1 MFRRHRPSDT
11 SAVKS
16 RKKFLSEKENDELQP
31 FFVENSS
38 LIFLVFSDCFFS
50 LEWDVKLKGSSNCI
64 KDLEVVLTVFEKV
77 LLLLPEHIH
86 QRWQHNCII
95 EVIEDLLYEKN
106 ALNIRKRGI
115 RLFLIWYQILGLNA
129 TSVCHRLF
137 YNLVPEFGSLI
148 AEYQKREKCDQLKHN
163 HLQARKFSTD
173 TRGQVMQESRSSNVV
188 APRERVALLT
198 AAALGEDES
207 SDDKSLVLLRA
218 LLRFLVSESFKVEW
232 SQLRYEQHLMQ
243 LWFLFEKLKHSY
255 LPVIFPCLSP
265 SYSIYSPSISSQA
278 NNTVPLTSNILQDYP
293 IHPSRLSYYQL
304 EFACWLATFVYTGPR
319 ESSHAISSDCGFD
332 SNFTTHGSV
341 VGTTGPSFNLAG
353 SFPWDTHGD
362 PNDFLLSRHFRSFI
376 GCPGHGEFES
386 GSYSKVNSYSKLSSS
401 PPVQASVYLRNGNEN
416 FVQEPTNQAAP
427 NLSPK
432 PNSYLLKDTVVIPST
447 VQTSPLPQKFIF
459 TELFF
464 NYDEKVVSMVH
475 EVLYG
480 CRQNID
486 LVQDILHQALLLPL
500 ECHKAL
506 FFIVTVYG
514 SWLENKHNRPIF
526 MQALDSPMKCINPPV
541 KPQVNAS
548 STEHSQMLKTNGR
561 MNDPKQ
567 IQQSQIEDC
576 PIDVTISKDDVGV
589 NDPEEL
595 KGCLQNTIQIMLE
608 NMANIFYASSLNLN
622 LSESQNTNK
631 ISTTGT
637 DYTKYQIDLC
647 RLVLQ
652 IFQFASNSNELTS
665 ETWSKLLSILM
676 DIMRKT
682 MINTSPNNVQ
692 NYKWLS
698 NNKLT
703 QNLFQTLN
711 GALLRASLF
720 STISSE
726 SWDQCLNVYSQLSH
740 WPSLIIEWKKVMR
753 MLTCTMS
760 KLVYGVDLSDLPQ
773 EKKGPRIKR
782 LAGSTNP
789 ATRTRPKS
797 LTEAALN
804 YHNDNTII
812 TTTTNITATTTTA
825 TTAYN
830 SNSLATVLSSPPAP
844 YASALSV
851 LSIHQNSLDD
861 DNLAL
866 NTDSIELHLSSQENS
881 QKQFATYNELKASRN
896 DNNTRPCIEK
906 WTFDPGSSENYA
918 LDNNS
923 NGNVV
928 HSYISSNVSSINGT
942 HDESNSQV
950 LSNDLTE
957 VYGNHA
963 LHSSRSISH
972 ELSNQ
977 NESNRFN
984 VTVKSEISISG
995 SRRMSSVRRATSE
1008 ITLEVVKFDLDS
1020 PQSPVTTYFDE
1031 SIDVGTSNIPRSCDI
1046 LSDEHSTLEPS
1057 RKDTLT
1063 TAPSRLV
1070 STTNETSKLPST
1082 ASNDQLD
1089 AADLPRCILAGG
1101 SALGWTHESVVICWR
1116 RFLGILGSLHKII
1129 NPTTMNDTFNYLNE
1143 MTSCLLK
1150 IRAYQIVPSVTE
1162 TCVQPIPQFV
1172 PPVNFIAPILFNT
1185 MSLSEEFIE
1194 AKRIAIRTLCDIV
1207 IRSHDGCPDPELIAH
1222 FYHLIHQISVAKQE
1236 NYVFEVIR
1244 SCNMRL
1250 FGSSLPS
1257 THLLILDFLSD
1268 VNIVLSN
1275 PNCGTEIPRSEAIS
1289 IILSLLCYPYHFNHL
1304 ESIDPMSMKAKT
1316 ILCIDLTSKLVRSL
1330 IQAVLSDPSGEV
1342 RCLAIT
1348 GLSIYC
1354 VIELVNSFS
1363 KESGTVS
1370 SVSFTSMDN
1379 LFFESIIILLGM
1391 MRFQNRAVSI
1401 VAVEMINT
1409 LAEYCHL
1416 LLYRDAKLP
1425 SLMLLSLAWT
1435 LYSTWDNTN
1444 LDSMSLTDKQFFHS
1458 LIQSIIEWSIRIP
1471 YDQLITNFENKSELK
1486 LLPASN
1492 LLDTIIEVLCFI
1504 ISNNTNSQTL
1514 MNSVQNS
1521 NYPQSKILSS
1531 INFTDPLGEYINIY
1545 KQSIDINLFNAP
1557 KSDLDLSTM
1566 TAKSWIVAN
1575 AENSMI
1581 LYHYNDDMN
1590 SAMESVRLAARMA
1603 MSHLLNHID
1612 QFPMSKQCVQL
1623 NTSIQERHDQLS
1635 HSISS
1640 AQKQFT
1646 TNNHNNM
1653 DDLSELTAEIFG
1665 RNNLQIFVL
1674 DRSIILTF
1682 LSLPIVKLPDQLR
1695 NINDNL
1701 LPTTVS
1707 SDKDNT
1713 ELQVLEFNNSTY
1725 SYLPLSYLNSNDV
1738 EVDSSKSSLVTDKF
1752 YTRIITRDLSGKYS
1766 WDVSY
1771 LYASLVDMKEKQETQ
1786 QLNELT
1792 NTNLRLV
1799 DSDNSNSH
1807 LITRDPPPCPPP
1819 RVNPPPL
1826 TTNRLTPN
1834 TIDQL
1839 DRLSDVLRDL
1849 AITSPECSINWC
1861 TSKLCEYENSKNI
1874 SDKEK
1879 TACLNME
1886 KVTCDQITAQYQI
1899 DENVNHRKLPDIDVL
1914 SLYNSHISLP
1924 KTGYRNSLKY
1934 TIRSLINDKKI
1945 NVQELESMKQNTLQ
1959 FYNSRHLL
1967 NQLGYLSWK
1976 HRPTVE
1982 LLQISPALIRELK
1995 HLDHLGSRET
2005 HKLAIF
2011 YVGAGQEDKQ
2021 SILSN
2026 QTASLEFE
2034 NFVAGL
2040 GWEVDLL
2047 KHKGFRGG
2055 LECSGRAG
2063 LSTPY
2068 YATSTLE
2075 VIFHVSTRMPSS
2087 TQEDFKYKHLGNDEI
2102 MIIWNE
2108 NSRAFRRSILRTQF
2122 GDVLIIISPL
2132 LNGLF
2137 KVEVRREAQVGL
2149 FGPIVENAILT
2160 ANVLPGLVRATAINA
2175 SRAVQATKPGYRHP
2189 YEDRASSL
2197 RQIISKYTLSTCFE
2211 EYAESILLP
2220 NSKSVHRNQSNLSFN
2235 RGVVNKSGGVKFSS
2249 VSPTTQETYHSYSQ
2263 NSASD
2268 LAPNDITNNN
2278 NALKYTDDVAQTPSV
2293 RQRQQTVSSYR
2304 ATSAHSRTSSVT
2316 RAKSMFSRHHIDNL
2330 NTKPISVISQP
2341 SLKTNSAT
2349 LHHHNETPDM
2359 YKANVFN
2366 SVPSPRLFRGL
2377 RSRQHSG
2384 SNKIN

>member
-16 RKKFLSEKENDELQP
+16 RKKFLSEKESTHKIKHLKILIDTLPDDELQP

-50 LEWDVKLKGSSNCI
+50 LEWDVKLKG
-64 KDLEVVLTVFEKV
+64 
-77 LLLLPEHIH
+77 
-86 QRWQHNCII
+86 
-95 EVIEDLLYEKN
+95 
-106 ALNIRKRGI
+106 
-115 RLFLIWYQILGLNA
+115 
-129 TSVCHRLF
+129 
-137 YNLVPEFGSLI
+137 
-148 AEYQKREKCDQLKHN
+148 
-163 HLQARKFSTD
+163 
-173 TRGQVMQESRSSNVV
+173 
-188 APRERVALLT
+188 
-198 AAALGEDES
+198 EDES

-218 LLRFLVSESFKVEW
+218 LLRFLVSESFKVECYGFC
-232 SQLRYEQHLMQ
+232 SK
-243 LWFLFEKLKHSY
+243 KLKHSY

-265 SYSIYSPSISSQA
+265 LYSIYSPSISSQA

-319 ESSHAISSDCGFD
+319 ESSHAISSDGGFD

-401 PPVQASVYLRNGNEN
+401 PPVQASVYLRNGDEN

-526 MQALDSPMKCINPPV
+526 MQALDSPMKCISPPV

-561 MNDPKQ
+561 MNDYKK

-608 NMANIFYASSLNLN
+608 NMANIFYASSLNPN

-682 MINTSPNNVQ
+682 MVNTSPNNVQ

-782 LAGSTNP
+782 LAGSINP

-812 TTTTNITATTTTA
+812 TTTTTNITATTTTTA

-830 SNSLATVLSSPPAP
+830 SSSLATVLLSPPAP

-977 NESNRFN
+977 NESKRFN
-984 VTVKSEISISG
+984 VTVKSEISISE

-1046 LSDEHSTLEPS
+1046 LSDEHSTLEPN

-1063 TAPSRLV
+1063 TVPSRVV

-1129 NPTTMNDTFNYLNE
+1129 NPTTMNDIFNYLNE

-1150 IRAYQIVPSVTE
+1150 IRAYQSVPSVTE

-1268 VNIVLSN
+1268 VNVVLSN

-1304 ESIDPMSMKAKT
+1304 ESVDPMSMKAKT

-1425 SLMLLSLAWT
+1425 SLVLLSLAWT

-1471 YDQLITNFENKSELK
+1471 YDQLIKNFENKSELK

-1531 INFTDPLGEYINIY
+1531 INFTDPLEEYINIY

-1557 KSDLDLSTM
+1557 KSELDLSTM
-1566 TAKSWIVAN
+1566 TTKSWIVAN

-1653 DDLSELTAEIFG
+1653 DDLSELTAEIFE

-1725 SYLPLSYLNSNDV
+1725 SYLPLSCLNSNDV

-1799 DSDNSNSH
+1799 DSDHSNSH

-1826 TTNRLTPN
+1826 TTSRLTPN

-1839 DRLSDVLRDL
+1839 DQLSDVLRDL

-1899 DENVNHRKLPDIDVL
+1899 DENVNHRKLPDLDVL

-2087 TQEDFKYKHLGNDEI
+2087 TQEDLKYKHLGNDEI

-2189 YEDRASSL
+2189 LE
-2197 RQIISKYTLSTCFE
+2197 
-2211 EYAESILLP
+2211 
-2220 NSKSVHRNQSNLSFN
+2220 
-2235 RGVVNKSGGVKFSS
+2235 
-2249 VSPTTQETYHSYSQ
+2249 
-2263 NSASD
+2263 
-2268 LAPNDITNNN
+2268 
-2278 NALKYTDDVAQTPSV
+2278 
-2293 RQRQQTVSSYR
+2293 
-2304 ATSAHSRTSSVT
+2304 
-2316 RAKSMFSRHHIDNL
+2316 
-2330 NTKPISVISQP
+2330 
-2341 SLKTNSAT
+2341 
-2349 LHHHNETPDM
+2349 
-2359 YKANVFN
+2359 
-2366 SVPSPRLFRGL
+2366 
-2377 RSRQHSG
+2377 
-2384 SNKIN
+2384 

>member
-16 RKKFLSEKENDELQP
+16 RKKFLSEKESTHKIKHLKILIDTLPDDELQP

-1222 FYHLIHQISVAKQE
+1222 FYHLIHQISVAKRE

-1471 YDQLITNFENKSELK
+1471 YDQLIKNFENKSELK

-1752 YTRIITRDLSGKYS
+1752 YTRIITRDLS
-1766 WDVSY
+1766 
-1771 LYASLVDMKEKQETQ
+1771 VDMKEKQETQ

-2220 NSKSVHRNQSNLSFN
+2220 NSKSGSIMSLEQV
-2235 RGVVNKSGGVKFSS
+2235 
-2249 VSPTTQETYHSYSQ
+2249 
-2263 NSASD
+2263 
-2268 LAPNDITNNN
+2268 IT
-2278 NALKYTDDVAQTPSV
+2278 
-2293 RQRQQTVSSYR
+2293 R
-2304 ATSAHSRTSSVT
+2304 
-2316 RAKSMFSRHHIDNL
+2316 
-2330 NTKPISVISQP
+2330 
-2341 SLKTNSAT
+2341 
-2349 LHHHNETPDM
+2349 LHEEI
-2359 YKANVFN
+2359 K
-2366 SVPSPRLFRGL
+2366 R
-2377 RSRQHSG
+2377 
-2384 SNKIN
+2384 

>member
-1 MFRRHRPSDT
+1 MYLSDT
-11 SAVKS
+11 
-16 RKKFLSEKENDELQP
+16 LPDDELQP

-50 LEWDVKLKGSSNCI
+50 LEWDVKLK
-64 KDLEVVLTVFEKV
+64 V
-77 LLLLPEHIH
+77 
-86 QRWQHNCII
+86 

-207 SDDKSLVLLRA
+207 
-218 LLRFLVSESFKVEW
+218 
-232 SQLRYEQHLMQ
+232 
-243 LWFLFEKLKHSY
+243 
-255 LPVIFPCLSP
+255 
-265 SYSIYSPSISSQA
+265 
-278 NNTVPLTSNILQDYP
+278 DYP

-1008 ITLEVVKFDLDS
+1008 ITLEVVKNHHSAPQAMESSCNPRFSRLTRDDHDCQLHPELSSHHRLSDSLNLLTTVSTAALLGRFSHPVSMSFTDDKQPTYSEKASVVHHSGSTIFAISCLEDSLSLSQNGLNTGSCASGEEIPNESLKFDLDS

-1222 FYHLIHQISVAKQE
+1222 FYHLIHQISVAKRE

-1275 PNCGTEIPRSEAIS
+1275 PNCGTE
-1289 IILSLLCYPYHFNHL
+1289 
-1304 ESIDPMSMKAKT
+1304 
-1316 ILCIDLTSKLVRSL
+1316 SKLVRSL

-1471 YDQLITNFENKSELK
+1471 YDQLIKNFENKSELK

-2189 YEDRASSL
+2189 YPFLMISYEDRASSL

>member
-16 RKKFLSEKENDELQP
+16 RKKFLSEKESTHKIKHLKILIDTLPDDELQP

-1008 ITLEVVKFDLDS
+1008 ITLEVVKNHHSAPQAMESSCNPRFSRLTRDDHDCQLHPELSSHHRLSDSLNLLTTVSTAALLGRFSHPVSMSFTDDKQPTYSEKALVVHHSGSTIFAISCLEDSLSLSQNGLNTGSCASGEEIPNESLKFDLDS

-2220 NSKSVHRNQSNLSFN
+2220 NSKSGSIMSLEQV
-2235 RGVVNKSGGVKFSS
+2235 
-2249 VSPTTQETYHSYSQ
+2249 
-2263 NSASD
+2263 
-2268 LAPNDITNNN
+2268 IT
-2278 NALKYTDDVAQTPSV
+2278 
-2293 RQRQQTVSSYR
+2293 R
-2304 ATSAHSRTSSVT
+2304 
-2316 RAKSMFSRHHIDNL
+2316 
-2330 NTKPISVISQP
+2330 
-2341 SLKTNSAT
+2341 
-2349 LHHHNETPDM
+2349 LHEEI
-2359 YKANVFN
+2359 K
-2366 SVPSPRLFRGL
+2366 R
-2377 RSRQHSG
+2377 
-2384 SNKIN
+2384 

>member
-1222 FYHLIHQISVAKQE
+1222 FYHLIHQISVAKRE

-1471 YDQLITNFENKSELK
+1471 YDQLIKNFENKSELK

>member
-16 RKKFLSEKENDELQP
+16 RKKFLSEKESTHKIKHLKILIDSLSDDELQP

-38 LIFLVFSDCFFS
+38 LIFQVFSDCFFS
-50 LEWDVKLKGSSNCI
+50 FEWDVKLKGSSNCI
-64 KDLEVVLTVFEKV
+64 KELEVVLTVFEKV

-106 ALNIRKRGI
+106 ALTIRKRGI

-129 TSVCHRLF
+129 TSVCHRIF
-137 YNLVPEFGSLI
+137 YNLVPEFGPLI
-148 AEYQKREKCDQLKHN
+148 AEYQKRENDQRKRSHP
-163 HLQARKFSTD
+163 HARNLSTD
-173 TRGQVMQESRSSNVV
+173 TRGQMMQESKSSNVV

-198 AAALGEDES
+198 ATALGEDES
-207 SDDKSLVLLRA
+207 FDDKSLVLLQS
-218 LLRFLVSESFKVEW
+218 LLHFLVSESFKIEW

-265 SYSIYSPSISSQA
+265 LYSIYSPSTSSQV

-319 ESSHAISSDCGFD
+319 ESSHAISSDGGFD
-332 SNFTTHGSV
+332 SNFTIHGSV

-386 GSYSKVNSYSKLSSS
+386 GSYSKANSYAKLSSS
-401 PPVQASVYLRNGNEN
+401 PPVQVPIYLRNGDEN
-416 FVQEPTNQAAP
+416 FVQEPTNLAAS

-432 PNSYLLKDTVVIPST
+432 LNSYSVKDTAVIPST

-459 TELFF
+459 TEPFF

-480 CRQNID
+480 CRQNIN

-514 SWLENKHNRPIF
+514 SWLESAK
-526 MQALDSPMKCINPPV
+526 S
-541 KPQVNAS
+541 QVNAS
-548 STEHSQMLKTNGR
+548 SIEHSQMLKMNGR
-561 MNDPKQ
+561 MNDLKQ
-567 IQQSQIEDC
+567 IQQSQIEDF
-576 PIDVTISKDDVGV
+576 PIDETKSKDDVGI

-608 NMANIFYASSLNLN
+608 NMANIFYASSLNPN
-622 LSESQNTNK
+622 LSESQNTNR
-631 ISTTGT
+631 ISTSGT

-682 MINTSPNNVQ
+682 MVNTSPSNVQ

-726 SWDQCLNVYSQLSH
+726 PWDQCLNIYSQLSH

-804 YHNDNTII
+804 YHNDNI
-812 TTTTNITATTTTA
+812 TTTASTTTT
-825 TTAYN
+825 TYIGTD
-830 SNSLATVLSSPPAP
+830 LANVLSSPPVP
-844 YASALSV
+844 YPSALSV

-861 DNLAL
+861 DNLAST
-866 NTDSIELHLSSQENS
+866 TDSIELHLSSQENS
-881 QKQFATYNELKASRN
+881 QKRFAASNELKTLRN
-896 DNNTRPCIEK
+896 DNNTRQCIEK
-906 WTFDPGSSENYA
+906 WTFDTISSKNYV
-918 LDNNS
+918 LDNNND

-928 HSYISSNVSSINGT
+928 HSYIPPRVSSINGT
-942 HDESNSQV
+942 HDESNLQMS
-950 LSNDLTE
+950 SNDLTE

-963 LHSSRSISH
+963 LHNSRSISH
-972 ELSNQ
+972 DLSNQ
-977 NESNRFN
+977 NESKQFN
-984 VTVKSEISISG
+984 VTVKSETSISE

-1020 PQSPVTTYFDE
+1020 PQSPVRTYFDE
-1031 SIDVGTSNIPRSCDI
+1031 NIDVGTSNIPRLCDI
-1046 LSDEHSTLEPS
+1046 LSDEHSTLEPNS
-1057 RKDTLT
+1057 KDILT
-1063 TAPSRLV
+1063 AAPSQEV
-1070 STTNETSKLPST
+1070 SITNETSKLPSNT
-1082 ASNDQLD
+1082 SNDQLNT
-1089 AADLPRCILAGG
+1089 ADLPRCILAGG
-1101 SALGWTHESVVICWR
+1101 SALGWTHESIVICWR
-1116 RFLGILGSLHKII
+1116 RFLGILGSLHKIT
-1129 NPTTMNDTFNYLNE
+1129 NPTTMSDIFNYLNE

-1150 IRAYQIVPSVTE
+1150 IRAYQSVPSVTE

-1185 MSLSEEFIE
+1185 MSLSEEFME
-1194 AKRIAIRTLCDIV
+1194 AKKIAIRTLCDIV
-1207 IRSHDGCPDPELIAH
+1207 VRSHDGCPDPELIAY
-1222 FYHLIHQISVAKQE
+1222 FYYLIHQISVTKQE

-1244 SCNMRL
+1244 SCNMHL

-1268 VNIVLSN
+1268 VNVVLSN
-1275 PNCGTEIPRSEAIS
+1275 PNSGTEIPRSEATS

-1316 ILCIDLTSKLVRSL
+1316 ILCIDLKSNLVHSL

-1363 KESGTVS
+1363 RESKTGP
-1370 SVSFTSMDN
+1370 SVNFKPMDD
-1379 LFFESIIILLGM
+1379 LFLESIIILLGM
-1391 MRFQNRAVSI
+1391 MRFKNRAISI

-1425 SLMLLSLAWT
+1425 SLVLLSLAWT
-1435 LYSTWDNTN
+1435 LYSTWDNMD
-1444 LDSMSLTDKQFFHS
+1444 LDSMSSTDKQFFHS
-1458 LIQSIIEWSIRIP
+1458 LIQSIIEWSMRIP
-1471 YDQLITNFENKSELK
+1471 YDQLMKNFENKAELK

-1492 LLDTIIEVLCFI
+1492 LLDIIIEVLCFI
-1504 ISNNTNSQTL
+1504 ISNNTNSQT
-1514 MNSVQNS
+1514 SVQNS

-1531 INFTDPLGEYINIY
+1531 MNFTDPLREYINRC
-1545 KQSIDINLFNAP
+1545 KQLIDINLFNAP

-1566 TAKSWIVAN
+1566 TAKSWIVTN
-1575 AENSMI
+1575 AENTMI
-1581 LYHYNDDMN
+1581 PYHYNDDMN
-1590 SAMESVRLAARMA
+1590 RTMESVRLAAQMA
-1603 MSHLLNHID
+1603 MSHLLNHLD

-1623 NTSIQERHDQLS
+1623 NTSIQERHDQLA

-1646 TNNHNNM
+1646 TNNHSNM
-1653 DDLSELTAEIFG
+1653 DDLSELTAEIFEQ
-1665 RNNLQIFVL
+1665 NNLQIFVL

-1682 LSLPIVKLPDQLR
+1682 LSLPIVKLPVQLK
-1695 NINDNL
+1695 NINDNVS
-1701 LPTTVS
+1701 PTTVS

-1713 ELQVLEFNNSTY
+1713 ELQVVEFNNSTY
-1725 SYLPLSYLNSNDV
+1725 SYLPLSYLNSKDV
-1738 EVDSSKSSLVTDKF
+1738 EVDSSKSSLITDKF

-1771 LYASLVDMKEKQETQ
+1771 LYASLVDMKEKQENQ
-1786 QLNELT
+1786 QLNEPT

-1799 DSDNSNSH
+1799 DSDDSNSH

-1826 TTNRLTPN
+1826 ITNSLAPN

-1839 DRLSDVLRDL
+1839 DRLSGVLRDL

-1861 TSKLCEYENSKNI
+1861 TSKLCEYENLKNI

-1879 TACLNME
+1879 AACLNME
-1886 KVTCDQITAQYQI
+1886 KMTCDQITAQYQI
-1899 DENVNHRKLPDIDVL
+1899 DENVTHRKLPDIDVL
-1914 SLYNSHISLP
+1914 SLYNSHISQP
-1924 KTGYRNSLKY
+1924 KTGSRNSLKY
-1934 TIRSLINDKKI
+1934 TICSLINDRKI
-1945 NVQELESMKQNTLQ
+1945 SVQELESMKQNTLQ

-1995 HLDHLGSRET
+1995 HLDNLGSRET

-2087 TQEDFKYKHLGNDEI
+2087 TQEDLKYKHLGNDEI

-2175 SRAVQATKPGYRHP
+2175 SRAVQAIKPGYRHP

-2211 EYAESILLP
+2211 EYAASILLP
-2220 NSKSVHRNQSNLSFN
+2220 NSKSVHHNQSNLSLN
-2235 RGVVNKSGGVKFSS
+2235 RGVVSKSGGVKFSD
-2249 VSPTTQETYHSYSQ
+2249 VPPITQETYHSYSQ
-2263 NSASD
+2263 NSTSD
-2268 LAPNDITNNN
+2268 LAPNDVTNNN
-2278 NALKYTDDVAQTPSV
+2278 NNTLKHTDDVTQTPSV
-2293 RQRQQTVSSYR
+2293 RQRQQTVSVSSHR

-2316 RAKSMFSRHHIDNL
+2316 RAKSMFSRHHVDNL
-2330 NTKPISVISQP
+2330 NTKPISVTSQP
-2341 SLKTNSAT
+2341 SLKTNSTT

>member
-16 RKKFLSEKENDELQP
+16 RKKFLSEKESTHKIKHLKILIDNLPDDELQP

-38 LIFLVFSDCFFS
+38 LIFQVFSDCFFS

-106 ALNIRKRGI
+106 ALTIRKRGI

-129 TSVCHRLF
+129 TTVCHRLF
-137 YNLVPEFGSLI
+137 YNLVPEFGPLI
-148 AEYQKREKCDQLKHN
+148 AEYQKREKCDQRKHN
-163 HLQARKFSTD
+163 NLQARNFSTD
-173 TRGQVMQESRSSNVV
+173 TRGQMVQESKSSNVV

-207 SDDKSLVLLRA
+207 FDDKSLVLLQA

-265 SYSIYSPSISSQA
+265 LYSIYSPSISSQA

-319 ESSHAISSDCGFD
+319 ESSHAISSDGGFD

-362 PNDFLLSRHFRSFI
+362 PNDFLLSRHFRTFI

-401 PPVQASVYLRNGNEN
+401 PPVQASVYLRNGDEN
-416 FVQEPTNQAAP
+416 FVQEPTNLAAP

-432 PNSYLLKDTVVIPST
+432 PNSYLLKDTAVIPST

-480 CRQNID
+480 CRQNIN

-526 MQALDSPMKCINPPV
+526 MQALDSPMKSINPPV
-541 KPQVNAS
+541 KSQVNAS
-548 STEHSQMLKTNGR
+548 STEHSQMLKMNGR
-561 MNDPKQ
+561 INDLKQ
-567 IQQSQIEDC
+567 IQRSQIEDY
-576 PIDVTISKDDVGV
+576 PIDVAKSQDDVGV

-608 NMANIFYASSLNLN
+608 NMANIFYASSLNPD
-622 LSESQNTNK
+622 LSESQNTNR
-631 ISTTGT
+631 ISTSGT

-682 MINTSPNNVQ
+682 MVNTSPNNVQ

-782 LAGSTNP
+782 LAGSTNS

-804 YHNDNTII
+804 YHNDNTTTTT
-812 TTTTNITATTTTA
+812 TTTTNITATTTT
-825 TTAYN
+825 TTTTTYIG
-830 SNSLATVLSSPPAP
+830 SGLATVLSSPPVP
-844 YASALSV
+844 YPSALSV

-866 NTDSIELHLSSQENS
+866 NTDSIEPHLSQENS
-881 QKQFATYNELKASRN
+881 QKQFAAYGELKTSRN
-896 DNNTRPCIEK
+896 NNIRPCIEK
-906 WTFDPGSSENYA
+906 WTFDTGSSENDA
-918 LDNNS
+918 LDNNN
-923 NGNVV
+923 NGNVM
-928 HSYISSNVSSINGT
+928 HNYIPSNVSSINNT
-942 HDESNSQV
+942 HDESNLQV

-957 VYGNHA
+957 IYGNHA
-963 LHSSRSISH
+963 LHNSQSISH

-977 NESNRFN
+977 NESKRFN
-984 VTVKSEISISG
+984 VTVKSEISISE

-1008 ITLEVVKFDLDS
+1008 ITLEAVKFDLDS
-1020 PQSPVTTYFDE
+1020 PQSPLTTYFDE

-1046 LSDEHSTLEPS
+1046 LSDEHSTLEPHS
-1057 RKDTLT
+1057 KETLT
-1063 TAPSRLV
+1063 AVASQVV
-1070 STTNETSKLPST
+1070 SIPNGTSKLPST
-1082 ASNDQLD
+1082 TSNDQLNT
-1089 AADLPRCILAGG
+1089 ADLPRCILAGG
-1101 SALGWTHESVVICWR
+1101 SALGWTHESIVICWR

-1129 NPTTMNDTFNYLNE
+1129 NPTTMNDIFSYLNE

-1150 IRAYQIVPSVTE
+1150 IRAYQSVPSVTE

-1194 AKRIAIRTLCDIV
+1194 AKKIAIRTLCDIV
-1207 IRSHDGCPDPELIAH
+1207 VRSHDGCPDPELIAH
-1222 FYHLIHQISVAKQE
+1222 FYHLIHQISVEKQE

-1268 VNIVLSN
+1268 VNVVLSN

-1289 IILSLLCYPYHFNHL
+1289 IILSLLCYPYHFDRL
-1304 ESIDPMSMKAKT
+1304 ESIDSMSMKAET
-1316 ILCIDLTSKLVRSL
+1316 ILCIDLMSKLVRSL

-1363 KESGTVS
+1363 RESGTVS
-1370 SVSFTSMDN
+1370 SVNFTPMDD

-1409 LAEYCHL
+1409 LAEYCCL
-1416 LLYRDAKLP
+1416 LLHRDAKLP
-1425 SLMLLSLAWT
+1425 SLVLLSLAWT

-1471 YDQLITNFENKSELK
+1471 YDQLIKNFENKSELN

-1521 NYPQSKILSS
+1521 NYPQSKILSN
-1531 INFTDPLGEYINIY
+1531 INFTDPLGEYINIC
-1545 KQSIDINLFNAP
+1545 KQSIDINLFSAP

-1566 TAKSWIVAN
+1566 TAKSWIAAN
-1575 AENSMI
+1575 TENTMI

-1590 SAMESVRLAARMA
+1590 RVMDSVRLAARMA

-1623 NTSIQERHDQLS
+1623 NTSIQERHDQLA
-1635 HSISS
+1635 HSLSS
-1640 AQKQFT
+1640 QKQFT

-1653 DDLSELTAEIFG
+1653 DDLSELTAEIFE

-1682 LSLPIVKLPDQLR
+1682 LSLPIVKLPVQLK
-1695 NINDNL
+1695 NINDNV

-1707 SDKDNT
+1707 SDKDNA

-1738 EVDSSKSSLVTDKF
+1738 KVDSSKSSLITDKF

-1771 LYASLVDMKEKQETQ
+1771 LYASLVDMKEKQENQ
-1786 QLNELT
+1786 QLNDLT

-1799 DSDNSNSH
+1799 DPDDSNSH
-1807 LITRDPPPCPPP
+1807 LITRNPPPCPPP
-1819 RVNPPPL
+1819 RINPPPL
-1826 TTNRLTPN
+1826 TTNSLTQD

-1839 DRLSDVLRDL
+1839 DRLSDVLRNL

-1861 TSKLCEYENSKNI
+1861 TSKLCEYENLKNI

-1899 DENVNHRKLPDIDVL
+1899 DENVTHRKLPDIDVL

-1945 NVQELESMKQNTLQ
+1945 SVQELESMKQNTLQ

-1995 HLDHLGSRET
+1995 HLDNLGSRET

-2011 YVGAGQEDKQ
+2011 YVGSGQEDKQ

-2087 TQEDFKYKHLGNDEI
+2087 TQEDLKYKHLGNDEI

-2220 NSKSVHRNQSNLSFN
+2220 NSKSAQS
-2235 RGVVNKSGGVKFSS
+2235 VKFIVESRC
-2249 VSPTTQETYHSYSQ
+2249 SQ
-2263 NSASD
+2263 
-2268 LAPNDITNNN
+2268 
-2278 NALKYTDDVAQTPSV
+2278 
-2293 RQRQQTVSSYR
+2293 
-2304 ATSAHSRTSSVT
+2304 
-2316 RAKSMFSRHHIDNL
+2316 
-2330 NTKPISVISQP
+2330 
-2341 SLKTNSAT
+2341 
-2349 LHHHNETPDM
+2349 
-2359 YKANVFN
+2359 
-2366 SVPSPRLFRGL
+2366 
-2377 RSRQHSG
+2377 
-2384 SNKIN
+2384 

>member
-16 RKKFLSEKENDELQP
+16 RKKFLSEKESTHKIKHLKILIDTLPDDELQP

-1752 YTRIITRDLSGKYS
+1752 YTRIITRDLS
-1766 WDVSY
+1766 
-1771 LYASLVDMKEKQETQ
+1771 VDMKEKQETQ

-2220 NSKSVHRNQSNLSFN
+2220 NSKSGSIMSLEQV
-2235 RGVVNKSGGVKFSS
+2235 
-2249 VSPTTQETYHSYSQ
+2249 
-2263 NSASD
+2263 
-2268 LAPNDITNNN
+2268 IT
-2278 NALKYTDDVAQTPSV
+2278 
-2293 RQRQQTVSSYR
+2293 R
-2304 ATSAHSRTSSVT
+2304 
-2316 RAKSMFSRHHIDNL
+2316 
-2330 NTKPISVISQP
+2330 
-2341 SLKTNSAT
+2341 
-2349 LHHHNETPDM
+2349 LHEEI
-2359 YKANVFN
+2359 K
-2366 SVPSPRLFRGL
+2366 R
-2377 RSRQHSG
+2377 
-2384 SNKIN
+2384 

>member
-1 MFRRHRPSDT
+1 
-11 SAVKS
+11 
-16 RKKFLSEKENDELQP
+16 
-31 FFVENSS
+31 
-38 LIFLVFSDCFFS
+38 
-50 LEWDVKLKGSSNCI
+50 
-64 KDLEVVLTVFEKV
+64 
-77 LLLLPEHIH
+77 
-86 QRWQHNCII
+86 
-95 EVIEDLLYEKN
+95 
-106 ALNIRKRGI
+106 
-115 RLFLIWYQILGLNA
+115 
-129 TSVCHRLF
+129 
-137 YNLVPEFGSLI
+137 
-148 AEYQKREKCDQLKHN
+148 
-163 HLQARKFSTD
+163 
-173 TRGQVMQESRSSNVV
+173 
-188 APRERVALLT
+188 
-198 AAALGEDES
+198 
-207 SDDKSLVLLRA
+207 
-218 LLRFLVSESFKVEW
+218 
-232 SQLRYEQHLMQ
+232 
-243 LWFLFEKLKHSY
+243 
-255 LPVIFPCLSP
+255 
-265 SYSIYSPSISSQA
+265 
-278 NNTVPLTSNILQDYP
+278 
-293 IHPSRLSYYQL
+293 
-304 EFACWLATFVYTGPR
+304 
-319 ESSHAISSDCGFD
+319 
-332 SNFTTHGSV
+332 
-341 VGTTGPSFNLAG
+341 
-353 SFPWDTHGD
+353 
-362 PNDFLLSRHFRSFI
+362 
-376 GCPGHGEFES
+376 
-386 GSYSKVNSYSKLSSS
+386 
-401 PPVQASVYLRNGNEN
+401 
-416 FVQEPTNQAAP
+416 
-427 NLSPK
+427 
-432 PNSYLLKDTVVIPST
+432 
-447 VQTSPLPQKFIF
+447 
-459 TELFF
+459 
-464 NYDEKVVSMVH
+464 
-475 EVLYG
+475 
-480 CRQNID
+480 
-486 LVQDILHQALLLPL
+486 
-500 ECHKAL
+500 
-506 FFIVTVYG
+506 
-514 SWLENKHNRPIF
+514 
-526 MQALDSPMKCINPPV
+526 
-541 KPQVNAS
+541 
-548 STEHSQMLKTNGR
+548 
-561 MNDPKQ
+561 
-567 IQQSQIEDC
+567 
-576 PIDVTISKDDVGV
+576 
-589 NDPEEL
+589 
-595 KGCLQNTIQIMLE
+595 MLE